1 MISKECFTTGW
12 IDEKSIE
19 LQYKDKNIIEKV
31 IRGISR
37 IKSFMFRG
45 SYFIDNAIVDA
56 SRAAYLVTLL
66 EKGQTEI
73 ERYDGNPMSIASL
86 DINPV
91 LTNKLNK
98 LKRQSPEAYF
108 YWAKTSHLLG

>member
-1 MISKECFTTGW
+1 
-12 IDEKSIE
+12 
-19 LQYKDKNIIEKV
+19 
-31 IRGISR
+31 
-37 IKSFMFRG
+37 MFRG

-108 YWAKTSHLLG
+108 YWTKTSQLLG